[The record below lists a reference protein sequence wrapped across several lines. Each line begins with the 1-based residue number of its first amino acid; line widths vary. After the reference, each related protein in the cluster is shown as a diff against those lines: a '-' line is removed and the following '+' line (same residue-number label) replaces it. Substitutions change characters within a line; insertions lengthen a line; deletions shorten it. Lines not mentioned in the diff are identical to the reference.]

1 MELNEAFKVALNRTL
16 ENGLKNDLEM
26 FGNKKLSDEELTKWE
41 NLYKLLGTLFY
52 LNFKENLFKTLSEN
66 KNEVE
71 KSKEPKKDIE
81 EKEKEKEN

>member
-1 MELNEAFKVALNRTL
+1 MALDEAFEIAFNRTL
-16 ENGLKNDLEM
+16 ENGLKNDLDM
-26 FGNKKLSDEELTKWE
+26 FTNKNLSDEELAKWE
-41 NLYKLLGTLFY
+41 KIYKLLGALFY

-81 EKEKEKEN
+81 EKEKEN